1 MRIVRRR
8 TSPTTPTWRPLSA
21 WFWMALAAVSVAV
34 TIWLTT
40 VWLLTMADS
49 AAPGTDRANAR
60 LDAART
66 GLAAGAG
73 AGAAIG
79 LLLAFRRQHHS
90 EVATVLGD
98 HDAEERRITELYTKA
113 VEQLGNDKAAVR
125 LGGLYALERL
135 AQDYA
140 SHRQSII
147 EVFCAYLRMPYKVP
161 AEANGPDEARVA
173 REEQQVRLA
182 AQYILTRHLRANSA
196 VSRTEIQ
203 FWSNI
208 DLDLTDATLI
218 DWNFHGCRARQ
229 AVFIRACFHGGAY
242 FGNAAFAGVAV
253 FGGATFKGNAWFADT
268 SFQGDA
274 WFLETTFT
282 DRAIFRGASFEAGA
296 DFTDAVFN
304 KGNEFNLCTVQDM
317 TRKHVFPSN
326 WEIAPTTL
334 RAGRLESVAASGT
347 TV

>member
-1 MRIVRRR
+1 M
-8 TSPTTPTWRPLSA
+8 L
-21 WFWMALAAVSVAV
+21 LAAVSVTL
-34 TIWLTT
+34 TIWFTT
-40 VWLLTMADS
+40 AWLLTMADT

-79 LLLAFRRQHHS
+79 LLLAFRRQYHS

-113 VEQLGNDKAAVR
+113 VEQLGSDKAAVR

-147 EVFCAYLRMPYKVP
+147 DVFCAYLRMPYRVP
-161 AEANGPDEARVA
+161 SEVSGLDEVRLA
-173 REEQQVRLA
+173 REEQQVRTA
-182 AQYILTRHLRANSA
+182 AQYILTRHLRADNA
-196 VSRTEIQ
+196 MPGDEVQ
-203 FWSNI
+203 FWNDI

-229 AVFIRACFHGGAY
+229 AIFIRSCFNGGAY

-253 FGGATFKGNAWFADT
+253 FGGATFKENAWFADT
-268 SFQGDA
+268 SFRGDA
-274 WFLETTFT
+274 WFLETRFT
-282 DRAIFRGASFEAGA
+282 SRAIFRGASFSCGA
-296 DFTDAVFN
+296 DFTDAVFS
-304 KGNEFNLCTVQDM
+304 KDSEFNLCSVQDM
-317 TRKHVFPSN
+317 TRKLVFPLK
-326 WEIAPTTL
+326 WEIAPTGQG
-334 RAGRLESVAASGT
+334 AGRLEPLPPSGPT
-347 TV
+347 A

>member
-1 MRIVRRR
+1 
-8 TSPTTPTWRPLSA
+8 
-21 WFWMALAAVSVAV
+21 MALAAISVTL

-40 VWLLTMADS
+40 AWLLTMADG

-113 VEQLGNDKAAVR
+113 VEQLGNDNAAVR

-135 AQDYA
+135 AQDYP

-147 EVFCAYLRMPYKVP
+147 EVFCAYLRMPYTVP
-161 AEANGPDEARVA
+161 AEANGSDEVRIA

-182 AQYILTRHLRANSA
+182 AQYILTRHLRVDGAISQTD
-196 VSRTEIQ
+196 VQ
-203 FWSNI
+203 FWGGV
-208 DLDLTDATLI
+208 DLDLSDATLI
-218 DWNFHGCRARQ
+218 DWNFHGCHARQ
-229 AVFIRACFHGGAY
+229 AVFIRTWFHGGAY
-242 FGNAAFAGVAV
+242 FGNAVFAGVAV
-253 FGGATFKGNAWFADT
+253 FGGATFKENAWFADT
-268 SFQGDA
+268 SFRGDA
-274 WFLETTFT
+274 WFLETKFT
-282 DRAIFRGASFEAGA
+282 ARAIFRGASFAGGA
-296 DFTDAVFN
+296 DFADAVFT
-304 KGNEFNLCTVQDM
+304 KGNEFNLCAVQDM
-317 TRKHVFPSN
+317 TRKLVFPAG
-326 WEIAPTTL
+326 WEIAPTTQG
-334 RAGRLESVAASGT
+334 AGRLEPVPASGA